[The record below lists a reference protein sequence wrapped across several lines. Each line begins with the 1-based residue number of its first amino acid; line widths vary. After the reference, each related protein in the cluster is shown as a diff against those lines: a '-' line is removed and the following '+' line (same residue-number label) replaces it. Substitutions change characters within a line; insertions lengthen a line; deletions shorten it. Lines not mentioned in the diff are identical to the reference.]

1 MDLMISQMMQM
12 QRDLFDAQGRKWA
25 PMEPEYGGE
34 FILYMVEEIGEV
46 ISIWKKKGERAI
58 VDDPSVRSAFLEE
71 MADVLMYYNEVLLR
85 FHVTPEEISQAYQD
99 KHDRNMTRNY
109 QKQYEEM
116 LTDGKN

>member
-1 MDLMISQMMQM
+1 MDLAISQMMQM